1 VSPEGAAA
9 AAVPRSDA
17 GAQAAPAR
25 ILLLTLVAL
34 LAFAGNSILCRLALG
49 ERSIDAAS
57 FATLR
62 LGSGALFLW
71 LVLRLHAGRTAGS
84 WAGGLALALYAVPFT
99 FAYLLLG
106 AGTGALVLFGC
117 VQAIMIAAGLREGER
132 PRGREWVGL
141 LLALG
146 GLVYLV
152 APGLTA
158 PAPLGSILM
167 AVAGS
172 AWAVYS
178 LLGRGAASPVA
189 ATAGNFLRAFPFAL
203 LVSLACLRAA
213 HLSPRGALLAA
224 VSGAI
229 TSGLGYVIW
238 YAALRGLTATRA
250 AIAQLAVPVLA
261 AAGGV
266 LLLGEP
272 VTVRLALAALLIL
285 GGIALALQGRRQPAT
300 PPAAGDVTRA

>member
-1 VSPEGAAA
+1 VSPGGDS
-9 AAVPRSDA
+9 PA
-17 GAQAAPAR
+17 GAAPAR
-25 ILLLTLVAL
+25 VLLLTIAAL
-34 LAFAGNSILCRLALG
+34 FAFAGNSILCRLALG
-49 ERSIDAAS
+49 EGSIDAAS

-62 LGSGALFLW
+62 LGSGALVLW
-71 LVLRLHAGRTAGS
+71 LLLRFRGARPAGS

-132 PRGREWVGL
+132 PRGREWSGL

-167 AVAGS
+167 ALAGS
-172 AWAVYS
+172 AWAAYS
-178 LLGRGAASPVA
+178 LLGRNAASPVA
-189 ATAGNFLRAFPFAL
+189 ATAGNFLRSLPVTL
-203 LVSLACLRAA
+203 LVSLGSLRSA
-213 HLSPRGALLAA
+213 HLSPRGALLAV

-250 AIAQLAVPVLA
+250 ATAQLAVPALTAV
-261 AAGGV
+261 GGV

-272 VTVRLALAALLIL
+272 VTVRLVLAALLIL
-285 GGIALALQGRRQPAT
+285 GGIALALHGRR
-300 PPAAGDVTRA
+300 

>member
-1 VSPEGAAA
+1 MSSGGG
-9 AAVPRSDA
+9 S
-17 GAQAAPAR
+17 PAR
-25 ILLLTLVAL
+25 VLLLTLLAL
-34 LAFAGNSILCRLALG
+34 VAFALNSILCRLALG

-62 LGSGALFLW
+62 LGSGALVLW
-71 LVLRLHAGRTAGS
+71 LVLRLHGGRPAGS

-106 AGTGALVLFGC
+106 VGTGALVAFGC
-117 VQAIMIAAGLREGER
+117 VQAIMITAGLREGER
-132 PRGREWVGL
+132 PHQREWLGL

-158 PAPLGSILM
+158 PAPVGSVLM
-167 AVAGS
+167 AIAGS

-178 LLGRGAASPVA
+178 LLGRGTTSPVA

-203 LVSLACLRAA
+203 LVSLAFLRDA
-213 HLSPRGALLAA
+213 HLSPRGAILAV

-250 AIAQLAVPVLA
+250 ATAQLAVPALA
-261 AAGGV
+261 GAGGV

-272 VTVRLALAALLIL
+272 VTMRLVLAALFIL
-285 GGIALALQGRRQPAT
+285 GGVALALQARRQPAA
-300 PPAAGDVTRA
+300 PPAAAGAPGSAS

>member
-1 VSPEGAAA
+1 MSPGGDS
-9 AAVPRSDA
+9 PA
-17 GAQAAPAR
+17 GAAPAR
-25 ILLLTLVAL
+25 VLLLTIAAL
-34 LAFAGNSILCRLALG
+34 FAFAGNSILCRLALG
-49 ERSIDAAS
+49 EGSIDAAS

-62 LGSGALFLW
+62 LGSGALVLW
-71 LVLRLHAGRTAGS
+71 LLLRFRGARPAGS

-132 PRGREWVGL
+132 PRGREWSGL

-167 AVAGS
+167 ALAGS
-172 AWAVYS
+172 AWAAYS
-178 LLGRGAASPVA
+178 LLGRNAASPVA
-189 ATAGNFLRAFPFAL
+189 ATAGNFLRSLPVTL
-203 LVSLACLRAA
+203 LVSLGSLRSA
-213 HLSPRGALLAA
+213 HLSPRGALLAV

-250 AIAQLAVPVLA
+250 ATAQLAVPALTAV
-261 AAGGV
+261 GGV

-272 VTVRLALAALLIL
+272 VTVRLVLAALLIL
-285 GGIALALQGRRQPAT
+285 GGIALALHGRR
-300 PPAAGDVTRA
+300 